1 MHNISKT
8 PNKKLYIIYILM
20 NKDIMKLAERDK
32 LLQQIQSEIKLQQ
45 MNLLRQTQE
54 LEENHKSNKFL
65 EGVVED
71 YKSFRNHIIEEK
83 RNQKIFL
90 EGLITYLEKMQ
101 VQGKMTDRLMN
112 QSKHEEKSILD
123 KLDKVKK
130 ELNELINVTKK

>member
-1 MHNISKT
+1 
-8 PNKKLYIIYILM
+8 M